1 LSFYYQRGGGTNLS
15 EMGGLKRQMP
25 IFSTLFMVAML
36 CNLGLPLTSGFVGE
50 FLALLGSFQSGMSG
64 LYGLKVVVAA
74 VAGLGAIFSAAY
86 MLYMFQRMFY
96 GEAIDQREYKDINLR
111 EMALAGIFSFI
122 ILGLGIYPT
131 PVLKAMEPTVL
142 SLKNSVFPATDV
154 TMVEMPK
161 SSDKPRLSLTGG
173 R

>member
-1 LSFYYQRGGGTNLS
+1 
-15 EMGGLKRQMP
+15 
-25 IFSTLFMVAML
+25 
-36 CNLGLPLTSGFVGE
+36 
-50 FLALLGSFQSGMSG
+50 
-64 LYGLKVVVAA
+64 
-74 VAGLGAIFSAAY
+74 
-86 MLYMFQRMFY
+86 MFY
-96 GEAIDQREYKDINLR
+96 GEAIDQREYKDINMR

-142 SLKNSVFPATDV
+142 SLKNSVFPTTDV
-154 TMVEMPK
+154 TLVEMPK